1 MAGCAQTVADM
12 LETIQAS
19 LLTKATKF
27 RDDHIFEVESYE
39 QLKDVVN
46 DKGWAVGW
54 WSDDRENE
62 AKIKEETRATLRCYA
77 PSEGEG
83 VCFFTG
89 RKTNKKAYFA
99 RGY

>member
-1 MAGCAQTVADM
+1 M
-12 LETIQAS
+12 
-19 LLTKATKF
+19 
-27 RDDHIFEVESYE
+27 
-39 QLKDVVN
+39 N